1 MTNRSTAKGKCSIKI
16 MPGVSFPKLVPYDK
30 LINYIKTID
39 FNENIVDMVPEF
51 CFGLPNSEEV
61 NGAYRKLEE
70 FVLKLV
76 EMFIVIDQALRSKSF
91 FNHLRSDKYHFKL
104 AIGADG
110 APFGKDDEATAWL
123 ISCLNVVGRG

>member
-1 MTNRSTAKGKCSIKI
+1 
-16 MPGVSFPKLVPYDK
+16 MPGVCLPKLMPYDK

-39 FNENIVDMVPEF
+39 FNENIVDMAPEF
-51 CFGLPNSEEV
+51 CSGLPNGEDV

-76 EMFIVIDQALRSKSF
+76 EMFIVIDQALGSKSF
-91 FNHLRSDKYHFKL
+91 FNHLGSDKYHFKL

-123 ISCLNVVGRG
+123 V